1 MSRPQELQARSQEHQ
16 SRPQE
21 HRPSPG
27 APEPFPGAP
36 DPSVRDIHE
45 AYRTD
50 GDMICGT
57 HMLYMGS
64 PEREEATFSLL
75 PRATSCI

>member
-1 MSRPQELQARSQEHQ
+1 MAETNPMV
-16 SRPQE
+16 
-21 HRPSPG
+21 
-27 APEPFPGAP
+27 
-36 DPSVRDIHE
+36 DPRCPYIVPRITVRDIHE

-57 HMLYMGS
+57 HMVYMGS
-64 PEREEATFSLL
+64 PEREEATFLLL